1 MRRYETIFIV
11 DPDVSEEQRGAINTR
26 LEDFIAK
33 SGGVL
38 LVREDWGAKKLAY
51 EIRNRSRGYY
61 IRIDYCGNG
70 PMVDEIERSFRIDDK
85 VLKYMTIILAK
96 DVDPAKAKEEMLKAA
111 EEKKVVSETL
121 SDDSLTSADENVS
134 YENEEEEKE
143 A

>member
-26 LEDFIAK
+26 LEDFMSK

-38 LVREDWGAKKLAY
+38 LMRDDWGVKKLAY
-51 EIRNRSRGYY
+51 EIRNRSRGHY
-61 IRIDYCGNG
+61 IRLDYCGNG

-85 VLKYMTIILAK
+85 VLKYMTIVLAK
-96 DVDPAKAKEEMLKAA
+96 DVDPTKAKEEMLKAA
-111 EEKKVVSETL
+111 EEKKVVAETL
-121 SDDSLTSADENVS
+121 SDDSSAAADENVT
-134 YENEEEEKE
+134 YEIDEEEKE